1 MVDAFIYKQS
11 RLAKEEGWRARSAFK
26 LMQINDE
33 FNIFEG
39 VTKVKSNIFILSVKK
54 KTVLDFTLKQL
65 FVKLSQ
71 SLKAK
76 PPSLNLFELDT
87 LFTF

>member
-1 MVDAFIYKQS
+1 M
-11 RLAKEEGWRARSAFK
+11 AKEEGWRARSAFK

-39 VTKVKSNIFILSVKK
+39 VTKVKSNIFILSEKK
-54 KTVLDFTLKQL
+54 LFKQL
-65 FVKLSQ
+65 FVKFSQ

-76 PPSLNLFELDT
+76 PPGLNLFELDT

>member
-1 MVDAFIYKQS
+1 
-11 RLAKEEGWRARSAFK
+11 
-26 LMQINDE
+26 MQINDE

-39 VTKVKSNIFILSVKK
+39 VTKVKSNILILSEE

>member
-1 MVDAFIYKQS
+1 M
-11 RLAKEEGWRARSAFK
+11 AKEEGWRARSAFK

-39 VTKVKSNIFILSVKK
+39 VTKVKSNIFILSEE

>member
-1 MVDAFIYKQS
+1 
-11 RLAKEEGWRARSAFK
+11 
-26 LMQINDE
+26 MQINDE

-39 VTKVKSNIFILSVKK
+39 VTKVKSNIFILSEE

>member
-1 MVDAFIYKQS
+1 
-11 RLAKEEGWRARSAFK
+11 
-26 LMQINDE
+26 MQINDE

-39 VTKVKSNIFILSVKK
+39 VTKVKSNIFILSEE

-87 LFTF
+87 LFIF

>member
-1 MVDAFIYKQS
+1 M
-11 RLAKEEGWRARSAFK
+11 AKEEGWRARSAFK

-39 VTKVKSNIFILSVKK
+39 VTKVKSNIFILSEE

-87 LFTF
+87 LFIF